1 MLDNQENKITRKR
14 VLSILGT
21 VLTVLICIL
30 SAVVLINIIVCKVK
44 NKPISFFGTSFAIV
58 QTWSMEPEI
67 MTGDLIVFH
76 SCDYDDV
83 KVGDVIVFVAD
94 ENFPKIVGKTV
105 VHKVIA
111 IEEEGIR
118 TFGVN
123 NSKPDGGFREKNELL
138 GICTYNSA
146 TWGKIFV
153 FLGKYGIFFILAIIA
168 IPFIIRQAIKITKL
182 SKDKNVENDTPY
194 TTCGGDDTPPT
205 TSGQDETPPNT

>member
-1 MLDNQENKITRKR
+1 MF
-14 VLSILGT
+14 SIIGT
-21 VLTVLICIL
+21 VLTVLVCAL
-30 SAVVLINIIVCKVK
+30 SAVILINIIICKVK

-76 SCDYDDV
+76 SYDYDDV

-94 ENFPKIVGKTV
+94 ENFPQIVGKTV

-118 TFGVN
+118 TWGVN
-123 NSKPDGGFREKNELL
+123 NSKPDGGFRERSELL

-153 FLGKYGIFFILAIIA
+153 FFGKYGIFFILAIIA
-168 IPFIIRQAIKITKL
+168 IPFIIKQAIKITKL
-182 SKDKNVENDTPY
+182 SKNKSGEGDPPQ
-194 TTCGGDDTPPT
+194 TTSGSDEPPPT
-205 TSGQDETPPNT
+205 T